1 MHVSISTSPL
11 EISDQEV
18 RQLLLFCSINL
29 EVHDEDLRSN
39 ELQIAN
45 NALRTEY
52 HLVALVSVG
61 DFVLSKS
68 VKIGQKTIIAYPDY
82 QVFSYHQELA
92 VTHLPSGMVIPLL
105 QGEGTRVRL
114 LIYNSKLN

>member
-1 MHVSISTSPL
+1 MYLCGDHILERLQISTHEPISMHL
-11 EISDQEV
+11 LGISDQVV
-18 RQLLLFCSINL
+18 RQLLFFYLINL
-29 EVHDEDLRSN
+29 EVHDEGRRSN

-105 QGEGTRVRL
+105 QG
-114 LIYNSKLN
+114 